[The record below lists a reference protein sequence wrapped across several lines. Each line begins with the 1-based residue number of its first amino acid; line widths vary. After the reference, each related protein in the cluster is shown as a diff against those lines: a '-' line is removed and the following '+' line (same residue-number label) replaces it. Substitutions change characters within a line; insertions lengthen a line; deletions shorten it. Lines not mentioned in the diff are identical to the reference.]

1 MSKKVAILQSNYIPW
16 KGNFHMM
23 QKVDEFILYD
33 DVQYTRRDWRN
44 RNKIKTPAGLKWLT
58 IPVKKVENHQSSE
71 TGQKICET
79 EISDSSWAE
88 KHWHQIEASYSQAP
102 FWKTCSGKVKKL
114 YEIAAEE
121 TLLSHVNFLFLSEI
135 MHLLDFSTEITWSM
149 DYPAQGHKTDRLLD
163 ILKQAGATD
172 YLSGP
177 AARDYIENEKFEEA
191 GITLHWMEYGPYP
204 EYPQLYPPFEH
215 GVSILDMLFML
226 GEEVPSRI
234 WGSIKTESEE

>member
-1 MSKKVAILQSNYIPW
+1 
-16 KGNFHMM
+16 MM
-23 QKVDEFILYD
+23 YLVDEYVLYD
-33 DVQYTRRDWRN
+33 DVQFTRRDWRN
-44 RNKIKTPAGLKWLT
+44 RNKIKTPKGLKWLT
-58 IPVKKVENHQSSE
+58 ISVKKVENHQSSD

-88 KHWHQIEASYSQAP
+88 KHWRQIKANYSQAP
-102 FWKTCSGKVKKL
+102 FWGVYSGKIKKL
-114 YEIAAEE
+114 YEAAAGEKF
-121 TLLSHVNFLFLSEI
+121 LSNVNFLFLSEI

-149 DYPAQGHKTDRLLD
+149 NYPAQGHKTDRLLD

-177 AARDYIENEKFEEA
+177 AAKDYIEKKKFQES
-191 GITLHWMEYGPYP
+191 GIALHWMDYNAYS

-226 GEEVPSRI
+226 GEETSSYI
-234 WGSIKTESEE
+234 WGGKVLNLGEKKYESWPG